1 MERAN
6 CERGCIVKKVA
17 IFLIILDVIGMAL
30 TAKSFFTREK
40 VDSELNFSGE
50 RFEHVV
56 VEGGQGNVQ
65 ILPSTSND
73 IEVSWKGS
81 LFNRGSRDD
90 VVRVEENDS
99 ELKIN
104 IGKQRF
110 FNISFFN
117 FDFLNRLEV
126 RIYMPEKQ
134 FKSLVVKSEIGNV
147 NIKDVHVDHL
157 TAETDVANMTIE
169 SVHTKST
176 VVETDVGN
184 VTLENIE
191 GKLHGESDV
200 GNITIRN
207 EEITNDMTFLSDV
220 GKIELIVPRIPDNI
234 TFDADSSIG
243 TVKVFGERGSYISNE
258 AEHIVSMFTDIGNI
272 TVRAARGQ

>member
-40 VDSELNFSGE
+40 VDSELNFSAD

-56 VEGGQGNVQ
+56 IEGGRGNVQ
-65 ILPSTSND
+65 ILPSTSSD
-73 IEVSWKGS
+73 IEVIWKGS

-90 VVRVEENDS
+90 IVWVEENDS

-104 IGKQRF
+104 IGKQRRF
-110 FNISFFN
+110 FNISFFD

-126 RIYMPEKQ
+126 RVYMPEKQ
-134 FKSLVVKSEIGNV
+134 FNSLVVKSEVGNV
-147 NIKDVHVDHL
+147 NVKDVQVDYL

-169 SVHTKST
+169 SVHTKSM
-176 VVETDVGN
+176 VVETNVGN
-184 VTLENIE
+184 VMLENIE
-191 GKLHGESDV
+191 GKLHAESDV

-207 EEITNDMTFLSDV
+207 ELITNDMTLLSDV
-220 GKIELIVPRIPDNI
+220 GKIELTVPRIPDNI

-243 TVKVFGERGSYISNE
+243 NVKVFGDRGSYISSE
-258 AEHIVSMFTDIGNI
+258 AEHIVSMYTDIGNI
-272 TVRAARGQ
+272 TVRAQR